1 MTARLRAYLKSIG
14 IADSVLDKME
24 KGEPPDDPD
33 VLRKAHETVENHPA
47 LVECRK
53 LVRSKR
59 TLPRSPK
66 ATGNAAFPAR
76 RTRRGYHQCVRWY
89 QRRDSECAR
98 VRYKAGA
105 WSAA

>member
-53 LVRSKR
+53 LVAAIQEDIAEITKSDRERGISCPANSARLSPVRS
-59 TLPRSPK
+59 LVSE
-66 ATGNAAFPAR
+66 
-76 RTRRGYHQCVRWY
+76 TR
-89 QRRDSECAR
+89 
-98 VRYKAGA
+98 
-105 WSAA
+105 